1 MMLKNKT
8 IIVTGGNSGIGEA
21 IVLAAAAEGA
31 NVIVDYLDDPGDL
44 DTIVAQAEKAGGHAV
59 GVQADVSLV
68 PDLHKLVSAAVEHFG
83 RLDIM
88 INNAGMETRTSL
100 LDSTVEDFDR
110 VIAVD
115 LKSAYFGTQL
125 AAKQFIA
132 QGGGGVVL
140 TVSSIHEDWP
150 MAGNIAYCVAKGGA
164 KMLTRTAGVE
174 LGQHGIRCVNIA
186 PGAVSTHINDAT
198 MGNADDMAKLNA
210 SIPAGRM
217 ATAEEIADVAVF
229 LASDGAAYL
238 TATTVTVDGGMT
250 MAGPGL

>member
-1 MMLKNKT
+1 MLLEGKT
-8 IIVTGGNSGIGEA
+8 IIVTGGNSGIGAA

-31 NVIVDYLDDPGDL
+31 NVIIDYLDDPGDL
-44 DTIVAQAEKAGGHAV
+44 DEIVAQAEKVGGHAV
-59 GVQADVSLV
+59 GVRADVSLV
-68 PDLHKLVSAAVEHFG
+68 PDLHTLVSAAVEHFG
-83 RLDIM
+83 RLDVM
-88 INNAGMETRTSL
+88 INNAGMESRKSL
-100 LDSTVEDFDR
+100 LESTVEDFEK

-115 LKSAYFGTQL
+115 LKSAFFGTQL

-132 QGGGGVVL
+132 QGGGGVVI

-174 LGQHGIRCVNIA
+174 LGEHGIRCVNIA

-198 MGNADDMAKLNA
+198 MASPADMAKLNA
-210 SIPAGRM
+210 SIPVGRM
-217 ATAEEIADVAVF
+217 ATAKEIADVAVF
-229 LASDGAAYL
+229 LASDHATYL
-238 TATTVTVDGGMT
+238 TATTLTVDGGMT